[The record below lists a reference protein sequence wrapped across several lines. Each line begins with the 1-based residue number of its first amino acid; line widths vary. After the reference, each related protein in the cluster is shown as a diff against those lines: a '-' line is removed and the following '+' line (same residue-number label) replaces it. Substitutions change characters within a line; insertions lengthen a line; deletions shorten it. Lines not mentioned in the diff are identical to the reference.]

1 MFNNLLSYKVEI
13 SDLYYCSGCTYFDE
27 SLNGE
32 LKSTTSVTT
41 HKIKKNL
48 NEQEIKNPDFKKTR
62 RVHRTDIDKIEL
74 FSLTSK
80 VK

>member
-13 SDLYYCSGCTYFDE
+13 SDLIYCDCTYFDE
-27 SLNGE
+27 SLYGE

-62 RVHRTDIDKIEL
+62 RVHRIDIDKIEL
-74 FSLTSK
+74 FHLLQK
-80 VK
+80 